1 LVALVGSI
9 AMVSRGASVE
19 DASADG
25 RAPA

>member
-1 LVALVGSI
+1 VALVGSI

-25 RAPA
+25 RATA